1 MLLGVS
7 LCMPLLGSCCGCFYE
22 HEKMKTKRVRKK
34 MITGP
39 FANMVETNR
48 EG

>member
-1 MLLGVS
+1 

-22 HEKMKTKRVRKK
+22 HEKENKTCQEKNDHRA
-34 MITGP
+34 I
-39 FANMVETNR
+39 ANMVETNK